1 MTPTL
6 RDALAAARINRL
18 KARIAKDW
26 AQRQRQRQREAEAD
40 DAGDLPICPGC
51 GKRHAPRV
59 GLFDLLRGGF
69 VAVDDDDAP
78 PAPDKAHH

>member
-1 MTPTL
+1 LTPTL

-18 KARIAKDW
+18 KARIARTW
-26 AQRQRQRQREAEAD
+26 AQRQRDAEAD

-51 GKRHAPRV
+51 GKRHAPGLV
-59 GLFDLLRGGF
+59 GLLQALGRIDE
-69 VAVDDDDAP
+69 DDAP

>member
-18 KARIAKDW
+18 KARIARTW
-26 AQRQRQRQREAEAD
+26 AQRQREAEASEH
-40 DAGDLPICPGC
+40 PICEGC

-69 VAVDDDDAP
+69 VAVDEDDAP

>member
-1 MTPTL
+1 MTMTPTL

-18 KARIAKDW
+18 KARIARTW
-26 AQRQRQRQREAEAD
+26 AQRQREAEAD

-59 GLFDLLRGGF
+59 GLFDLLRGD
-69 VAVDDDDAP
+69 VDLDAP
-78 PAPDKAHH
+78 PAPDKSHH